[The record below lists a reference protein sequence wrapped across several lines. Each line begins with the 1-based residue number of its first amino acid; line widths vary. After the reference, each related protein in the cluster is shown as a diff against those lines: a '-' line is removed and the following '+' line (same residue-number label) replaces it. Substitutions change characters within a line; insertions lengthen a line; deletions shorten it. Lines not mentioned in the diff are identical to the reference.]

1 MSIHFVVVRIPQPFN
16 GMEVWVSYR
25 NGGHRRLVRACLCAV
40 AVGLALVAP
49 LRVQAQGTRGTV
61 TGRVVVDGDGTPIQG
76 VSVGLSGRPSGALSR
91 ADGTFRFTAPAGQY
105 QLLSRLIGYTNDV
118 RSVSI
123 VAGQTLTVTISL
135 KKAAPSL
142 DAVVVVGSRRQ
153 ERSVINSPVPVDV
166 ITAEQIRQTGRT
178 ETAQILQMLVPSL
191 NFARSSIAGGVDGQR
206 PFTLRGM
213 NPDQVLVLINGKR
226 RHIGAVVAVNNSV
239 GRGSS
244 GTDLNAIPASSI
256 ERIEVLRD
264 GAAAQ
269 YGSDAIAGVVNIILK
284 RNAPMQFTTT
294 VGRVNSTVSQVSAG
308 IGQIQYNDG
317 GVLQVDGSRSWA
329 LGDNGYLNVSGEYR
343 DRGQTNR
350 NAPDLRQQ
358 FFNDDSIARIAP
370 ERLSLARNNAW
381 YGDAALKE
389 GGALYNAAYTLGNG
403 VQLYSFGGMSRRQ
416 SQAFGFPRRPFE
428 RTVVRGLYPNGFLPQ
443 LWGLSTDGSGV
454 IGAKG
459 IVGGW
464 NWDASGT
471 HGGNRFRFDTKNT
484 NNPTLGL
491 QSPTQFY
498 AGQLEATQ
506 TTFNIDFSK
515 GLNIGLTQP
524 LNVAFGAEAR
534 RERYRIIE
542 GELASYVDGGVRVLD
557 GTEIGQPTVAGSQL
571 FYGFRPVDARATDN
585 ARRRSSALYV
595 DLEATPL
602 KRWTVGL
609 AGRYE
614 QFSDFGDATIGKVT
628 TRVDLGGG
636 FAFRGAYN
644 TGFRAP
650 TLGQAYYRATASNV
664 LIIGGV
670 PTPNEAL
677 TLAVDEPAARALGAQ
692 PLKPELSTNT
702 SAGVTYARGTTF
714 SATVDWFRIQVDD
727 RVVLSENFTGA
738 GVRALL
744 AANGVTGL
752 DIRPRF
758 FTNAVDTRTTGVDVV
773 VRYLV
778 PLADERSLNM
788 TFGYNNNFVRLLRVS
803 APPPELAAVGQT
815 QLFGRVERSRLV
827 ESQPRN
833 SFRGSLTYTQGKLSA
848 QLQQAYF
855 GSVTSRPNLSTVVPA
870 GRDPLS
876 VRDPQDQTF
885 TGRWVTDAS
894 ATYQLDRKLSF
905 TLGADNLFDVYPDR
919 LSVNNPEN
927 FGGTR
932 LFGPFIPFGANGRF
946 LFVRA
951 SFTP

>member
-1 MSIHFVVVRIPQPFN
+1 
-16 GMEVWVSYR
+16 MERMTFTRHWS
-25 NGGHRRLVRACLCAV
+25 GAA
-40 AVGLALVAP
+40 LAATLFFAFLTP
-49 LRVQAQGTRGTV
+49 TQLAAQATRGTV
-61 TGRVVVDGDGTPIQG
+61 TGRIVVAGEDTPVQG
-76 VSVGLSGRPSGALSR
+76 VSVGLAGRPIGALSR
-91 ADGTFRFTAPAGQY
+91 ADGGFRFTAPAGSY
-105 QLLSRLIGYTNDV
+105 QLVVRLIGYANDV
-118 RSVSI
+118 RQITI
-123 VAGQTLTVTISL
+123 VAGQTLTVNISL

-142 DAVVVVGSRRQ
+142 EGVVVTGSRQQ
-153 ERSVINSPVPVDV
+153 ERSVTKSSVPVDV
-166 ITAEQIRQTGRT
+166 ITADQIKQTGRT
-178 ETAQILQMLVPSL
+178 EIAQILQMLVPSL
-191 NFARSSIAGGVDGQR
+191 NFPRSSIAGGVDGQR

-213 NPDQVLVLINGKR
+213 NPDQVLVLVNGKR
-226 RHIGAVVAVNNSV
+226 RHIGSVVAVNNSV

-244 GTDLNAIPASSI
+244 GTDLNAIPASAI

-284 RNAPMQFTTT
+284 RNAPMTFSTTA
-294 VGRVNSTVSQVSAG
+294 GRVSSTVSQINANV
-308 IGQIQYNDG
+308 GQTRYNDG
-317 GVLQVDGSRSWA
+317 GVVQVDGSRSWA
-329 LGDNGYLNVSGEYR
+329 IGDNGYVNVSGEYR

-358 FFNDDSIARIAP
+358 FFNDDSIGRVAP

-389 GGALYNAAYTLGNG
+389 GGALFNAAYTLGNG
-403 VQLYSFGGMSRRQ
+403 VQFYSFGGMSRRQ
-416 SQAFGFPRRPFE
+416 SQAFGFPRRPLE
-428 RTVVRGLYPNGFLPQ
+428 RTVVRALYPNGFLPQ
-443 LWGLSTDGSGV
+443 LWGMSTDGSGAV
-454 IGAKG
+454 GVKG
-459 IVGGW
+459 IAAGW
-464 NWDASGT
+464 NWDLSGVY
-471 HGGNRFRFDTKNT
+471 GGNRFRFDTKNT

-491 QSPTQFY
+491 ASPTQFY

-506 TTFNIDFSK
+506 GTMNLDVSK
-515 GLNIGLTQP
+515 GIDVGFAQP
-524 LNVAFGAEAR
+524 LNVAFGVEAR
-534 RERYRIIE
+534 RERYRIFE
-542 GELASYVDGGVRVLD
+542 GDSSSYTDGGVRVLD
-557 GTEIGQPTVAGSQL
+557 GTDIGQVTVAGSQL
-571 FYGFRPVDARATDN
+571 FYGFRPIDARATDN
-585 ARRRSSALYV
+585 ARRRSGALYL

-602 KRWTVGL
+602 QRWTIGL

-614 QFSDFGDATIGKVT
+614 KFSDFGDATIGKIT
-628 TRVDLGGG
+628 SRVDLGGG
-636 FAFRGAYN
+636 FAVRGAYN

-677 TLAVDEPAARALGAQ
+677 TLSVDEAAARALGAK
-692 PLKPELSTNT
+692 PLKPELSTNA
-702 SAGVTYARGTTF
+702 SLGMTYARGTTF

-727 RVVLSENFTGA
+727 RIVLSENFTGA

-758 FTNAVDTRTTGVDVV
+758 FTNAVDTRTTGIDAV

-778 PLADERSLNM
+778 PLDEKRTLNM
-788 TFGYNNNFVRLLRVS
+788 TLGYNNNFVRLLRVS
-803 APPPELAAVGQT
+803 ATPPELTAVGQT

-833 SFRGSLTYTQGKLSA
+833 SFRGSMTYTEGKVTA

-855 GSVTSRPNLSTVVPA
+855 GSVTSRPNLSTVIPV

-876 VRDPQDQTF
+876 VRDVQDQTF
-885 TGRWVTDAS
+885 SGRWVTDVS
-894 ATYQLDRKLSF
+894 ATYQLDKKLGF

-946 LFVRA
+946 VFMRA
-951 SFTP
+951 TFTP

>member
-1 MSIHFVVVRIPQPFN
+1 VRRQEVLRNGVVRGLLWLAAASVP
-16 GMEVWVSYR
+16 
-25 NGGHRRLVRACLCAV
+25 LCTARV
-40 AVGLALVAP
+40 
-49 LRVQAQGTRGTV
+49 VQAQEARGV
-61 TGRVVVDGDGTPIQG
+61 ITGRIVAEGDGTPVQG
-76 VSVGLSGRPSGALSR
+76 VSVGLTGRPIGALSKN
-91 ADGTFRFTAPAGQY
+91 DGTFRFTAPAGQY
-105 QLLSRLIGYTNDV
+105 QLLSRLIGYTNDIRGITV
-118 RSVSI
+118 
-123 VAGQTLTVTISL
+123 VAGQTLNLTISL

-142 DAVVVVGSRRQ
+142 DAVVIVGSRQQ
-153 ERSVINSPVPVDV
+153 ERSVTSSPTPVDV

-178 ETAQILQMLVPSL
+178 EVAQILQMLVPSL

-226 RHIGAVVAVNNSV
+226 RHVGSVVAVNNSV

-244 GTDLNAIPASSI
+244 GTDLNAIPASAI

-284 RNAPMQFTTT
+284 RNAPMQFSTT
-294 VGRVNSTVSQVSAG
+294 VGRVNSTVSQVNANV
-308 IGQIQYNDG
+308 GQIRYNDG
-317 GVLQVDGSRSWA
+317 GVLQVDGSRSWS
-329 LGDNGYLNVSGEYR
+329 LGDNGYVNVSGEYR

-358 FFNDDSIARIAP
+358 FFNDDSIGRVAP

-389 GGALYNAAYTLGNG
+389 GGALFNAAYTFGSG

-416 SQAFGFPRRPFE
+416 SQAFGFPRRPLE
-428 RTVVRGLYPNGFLPQ
+428 RTVVRSLFPNGFLPQ

-454 IGAKG
+454 VGAKG
-459 IVGGW
+459 LVGGW

-484 NNPTLGL
+484 NNPTLGRD
-491 QSPTQFY
+491 SPTQFY
-498 AGQLEATQ
+498 AGELEATQ
-506 TTFNIDFSK
+506 STLNIDFSK
-515 GLNIGLTQP
+515 GLNIGLPQP
-524 LNVAFGAEAR
+524 LNVAFGVEAR
-534 RERYRIIE
+534 RERYRIFE
-542 GELASYVDGGVRVLD
+542 GEVAAYTDGGVRVLD
-557 GTEIGQPTVAGSQL
+557 GPEIGQPTVSGSQL

-585 ARRRSSALYV
+585 ANRRSSAVYV
-595 DLEATPL
+595 DLEASPL

-609 AGRYE
+609 AGRFE
-614 QFSDFGDATIGKVT
+614 QFTDFGDATIGKVT
-628 TRVDLGGG
+628 TRFDLGGG
-636 FAFRGAYN
+636 FALRGAYN

-650 TLGQAYYRATASNV
+650 SLGQAYYRATASNV

-670 PTPNEAL
+670 PTPNEAI

-702 SAGVTYARGTTF
+702 SAGVTYAKGTTF
-714 SATVDWFRIQVDD
+714 SATVDWFRIQVED
-727 RVVLSENFTGA
+727 RIVLSENFTGA
-738 GVRALL
+738 GVRSLL
-744 AANGVTGL
+744 AANGITGL

-778 PLADERSLNM
+778 PLDEQRSLNM

-803 APPPELAAVGQT
+803 APPPELVAVGQT

-894 ATYQLDRKLSF
+894 ATYQLDRKVSF

-946 LFVRA
+946 MFVRA